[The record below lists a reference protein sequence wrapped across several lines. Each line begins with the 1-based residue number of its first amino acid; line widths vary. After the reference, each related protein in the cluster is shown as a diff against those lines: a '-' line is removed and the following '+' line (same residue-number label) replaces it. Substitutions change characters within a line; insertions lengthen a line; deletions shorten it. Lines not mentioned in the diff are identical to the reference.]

1 MKVDDDDLNLVD
13 IDVLDATSGDEE
25 EVRGGQPRA
34 SASRPVVDDARSSFV
49 LASVDRFQIVAR
61 G

>member
-1 MKVDDDDLNLVD
+1 MIADDDDLNWVD

-25 EVRGGQPRA
+25 GVRGGQPRT
-34 SASRPVVDDARSSFV
+34 SAPRPVVDDVRSSFV